1 MFYPA
6 LPISIM
12 LEWAAGGEGFPFSGA
27 CGSFATT
34 CVEYLLGGVS
44 ASASVLVRR
53 VQVRKVF
60 GCCHV
65 MALFIRKLQA

>member
-27 CGSFATT
+27 YGSFATT
-34 CVEYLLGGVS
+34 CVEYLLGVS

-60 GCCHV
+60 ACCHF
-65 MALFIRKLQA
+65 MAFFISKLQD